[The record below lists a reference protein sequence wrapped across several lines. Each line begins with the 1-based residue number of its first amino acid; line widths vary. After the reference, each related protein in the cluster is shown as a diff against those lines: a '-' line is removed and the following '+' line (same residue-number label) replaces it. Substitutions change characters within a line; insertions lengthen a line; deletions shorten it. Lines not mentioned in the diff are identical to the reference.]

1 MEIIN
6 HKNLTPEKNWKYFRK
21 VRAVIEDSNGNIAIS
36 TEGGKYIFPGGKCEQ
51 DEPEDKA
58 ISREIFEETGIKID
72 SSSFIREF
80 QLYVIYDNFYN
91 YRTGQHEPR
100 HMLTTF
106 YYAKTNETIN
116 EELMQLT
123 EGELKEGFKISF
135 VDKNSLIKMLNEDHS
150 NMENGI
156 FFDEENK
163 MVINKILKK

>member
-1 MEIIN
+1 M
-6 HKNLTPEKNWKYFRK
+6 KKKVKRK
-21 VRAVIEDSNGNIAIS
+21 MNKENKVIDY
-36 TEGGKYIFPGGKCEQ
+36 K
-51 DEPEDKA
+51 
-58 ISREIFEETGIKID
+58 
-72 SSSFIREF
+72 SFYLREF

-91 YRTGQHEPR
+91 YRTGLLEPR

-123 EGELKEGFKISF
+123 EGELKEGFKIAF
-135 VDKNSLIKMLNEDHS
+135 VDKNTLIKMLNEDHS